1 MYISLSSY
9 ASKTIFDNWLEN
21 ASVDQSSNMYRKK
34 SKIVNGNDREKS
46 SILVISIHRC
56 ISVVFASRH
65 FENTRKTK
73 HRKKIFAL

>member
-1 MYISLSSY
+1 MPLSINIEHV
-9 ASKTIFDNWLEN
+9 SK
-21 ASVDQSSNMYRKK
+21 
-34 SKIVNGNDREKS
+34 KIVNGNDREKS